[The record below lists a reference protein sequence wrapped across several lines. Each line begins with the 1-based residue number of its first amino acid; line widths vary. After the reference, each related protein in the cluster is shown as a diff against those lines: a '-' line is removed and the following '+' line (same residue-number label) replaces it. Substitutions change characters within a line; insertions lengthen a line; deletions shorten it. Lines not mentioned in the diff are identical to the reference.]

1 MQTVA
6 TTVYDVDQLIHWC
19 QQYPCQHNE
28 QRLIQVLST
37 QSQEQIKQYYH
48 IMNDFWPGS
57 TVIGQSVTSTFIQSN
72 VTNSG
77 TLIIV
82 SSFQHTQLKS
92 ALVSISCQ
100 KEAAGF
106 LLRDQ
111 LEVSSDTKAI
121 ICFAGGITAA
131 DHSLFNAFSQL
142 PYMLPVAGGS
152 AGNGGNGC
160 WIMLNGEFGI
170 QSMAAVALESDCLQ
184 VWYDAFVEWHP
195 VGKRFRVT
203 KGHGNVIESI
213 DHQPAY
219 DVYCKYLANG
229 KQLSFPQV
237 QAFPLMTS
245 ESKGQGIVNI
255 EKILDNGALE
265 LAMEIPVGDEVRF
278 CYSHPSL
285 TQEQVQY
292 GVEQLVEHHPE
303 SIFIYNCESRRDFEH
318 GDSELKPFAE
328 VAPTQGA
335 YCMGEL
341 YRHSDRQRILHH
353 SLTYLALREGEE
365 RGVDK
370 KVTLQNH
377 QHALTPLFSLIRNSL
392 SDLDDMTMQ
401 MEKKLSVQAE
411 KLVESY
417 RVDRRTGLFNRVVLK
432 ERLTHLASS
441 EHLLTVKLTNLSVI
455 NDKYGYQ
462 AGDRLL
468 RDLSLYFSEHLAS
481 QFNHAT
487 ELYCVGVG
495 EWAIVFRS
503 ELGSESLKQHFL
515 EFTDQLE
522 QVNFEPYGLPDIDH
536 LSVAISGGLLS
547 KRDFDRE
554 SPDDMILKA
563 IEARRV
569 AMNRNC
575 HLCDARDVIEEEQKR
590 HSQMGWL
597 SCANR
602 AVLQQG
608 VVVYVQPIVNAHDH
622 SLASQE
628 CLMRIAEDDKV
639 YAPGLFLPAVE
650 GTHLYTGLSR
660 QMIQRS
666 FELMKDRNESFSI
679 NLSPQDLMN
688 DRTLELLECSLRTL
702 DDPSRVGL
710 EVLETE
716 QIQDYGRMI
725 EVCDHFRRFGA
736 RIIVDDFGSGYSNI
750 DEIVKLEPQI
760 IKLDG
765 SLIKNIDKDR
775 RQRLI
780 AQQMVQLCQVLEVK
794 TVAEFVHNQEV
805 CTIAKD
811 IGVDYLQGYYLG
823 QPRLLG

>member
-6 TTVYDVDQLIHWC
+6 TTVSDVGQLIHWC
-19 QQYPCQHNE
+19 QQFQCQRNE
-28 QRLIQVLST
+28 QILIQVFST
-37 QSQEQIKQYYH
+37 QSQEQVKQYYH
-48 IMNDFWPGS
+48 IMTDFWPNS
-57 TVIGQSVTSTFIQSN
+57 TMIGQSASSTFIQAN
-72 VTNSG
+72 VSNSG
-77 TLIIV
+77 TLISV
-82 SSFQHTQLKS
+82 SFFQSTQLNS
-92 ALVSISCQ
+92 ALVPISEQ
-100 KEAAGF
+100 KEATGF
-106 LLRDQ
+106 LLCEQ
-111 LEVSSDTKAI
+111 LKVSRCTKAI
-121 ICFAGGITAA
+121 ICLADGVTAA
-131 DHSLFNAFSQL
+131 DYPLFNAFSQL
-142 PYMLPVAGGS
+142 PYFIPIAGGA
-152 AGNGGNGC
+152 AGKGESES
-160 WIMLNGEFGI
+160 WIMLNGEFGE
-170 QSMAAVALESDCLQ
+170 QCMVAVALESDCLQ

-213 DHQPAY
+213 DNEPAY

-229 KQLSFPQV
+229 KSLSFHQV

-245 ESKGQGIVNI
+245 ENKGQGVVGV
-255 EKILDNGALE
+255 EKILGNGALE
-265 LAMEIPVGDEVRF
+265 LAVEIPVGDEVRF

-292 GVEQLVEHHPE
+292 GVEQLVDHHPE

-328 VAPTQGA
+328 VAPTQGV
-335 YCMGEL
+335 YCMAEL
-341 YRHSDRQRILHH
+341 FRHPDRQRVLHH
-353 SLTYLALREGEE
+353 SLTYLALRESTQ
-365 RGVDK
+365 VDSHH
-370 KVTLQNH
+370 KVTVQNH

-392 SDLDDMTMQ
+392 ADLDAMTMQ

-417 RVDRRTGLFNRVVLK
+417 RVDRRTGLLNRVVLK
-432 ERLTHLASS
+432 ERLAHLTGS

-462 AGDRLL
+462 TGDRLL
-468 RDLSLYFSEHLAS
+468 RDLSMYFSEHLIS
-481 QFNHAT
+481 QFNQTT
-487 ELYCVGVG
+487 ELYSVGIG
-495 EWAIVFRS
+495 EWAVVFRS
-503 ELGSESLKQHFL
+503 DLSSDELKQHFL
-515 EFTDQLE
+515 VFTDQLE

-547 KRDFDRE
+547 KRDFHCT

-590 HSQMGWL
+590 HSQMRWL
-597 SCANR
+597 TCANR

-622 SLASQE
+622 SLASYE
-628 CLMRIAEDDKV
+628 CLMRIAEDNHV

-688 DRTLELLECSLRTL
+688 DRTLDLLEQSLSTL

-780 AQQMVQLCQVLEVK
+780 AQQMVQLCKVLEVK

-805 CTIAKD
+805 CAIAKD

-823 QPRLLG
+823 EPRLLS